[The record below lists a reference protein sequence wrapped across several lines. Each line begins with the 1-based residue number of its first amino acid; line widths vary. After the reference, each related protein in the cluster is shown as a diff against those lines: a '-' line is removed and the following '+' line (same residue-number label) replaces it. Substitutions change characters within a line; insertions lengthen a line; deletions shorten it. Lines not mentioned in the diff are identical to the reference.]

1 MPRPALRLVPLLLL
15 LAGCADFQSA
25 DVDIEEER
33 RLAQD
38 NPLSD
43 QSLNE
48 IMLTVAG
55 AEEAVNY
62 FRNQVA
68 DDPQNP
74 IMRRGYAE
82 SLYRNRQ
89 FAESSFVYRS
99 LVEDDQALPG
109 DRVNYALALTRLEQW
124 DKAEA
129 QLSLLT
135 PDLRSARRSL
145 VQALIADH
153 RQDWDAADVAYAE
166 AQTLAPQPATIL
178 NNWGVSRM
186 ARGDL
191 LQAQRSFEEALIF
204 DPNLFSA
211 KNNLAIAYGL
221 QRRYR
226 LPLVTLSNEERAVL
240 LHNLAVLAL
249 RQGDRDIGRGLL
261 EQSLATHPQYY
272 APAADKL
279 SALAGTGL

>member
-1 MPRPALRLVPLLLL
+1 MLRPVLRLATLLLP

-25 DVDIEEER
+25 NVDIEEER

-38 NPLSD
+38 NPLSE

-55 AEEAVNY
+55 SEEAVAY
-62 FRNQVA
+62 FQ
-68 DDPQNP
+68 DQLSQNP
-74 IMRRGYAE
+74 NDPALRRGYAQ

-89 FAESSFVYRS
+89 FAEASFVYRS
-99 LVEDDQALPG
+99 LVEDGQAQPA
-109 DRVNYALALTRLEQW
+109 DRVDYALALTRLEQW
-124 DKAEA
+124 DEAEA
-129 QLSLLT
+129 QIALLT
-135 PDLRSARRSL
+135 PELRSSRRSL
-145 VQALIADH
+145 VEALIADH
-153 RQDWDAADVAYAE
+153 RQDWDAADAAYAE

-186 ARGDL
+186 ARGDFIA
-191 LQAQRSFEEALIF
+191 AQRSFEEALVF

-226 LPLVTLSNEERAVL
+226 LPLVTLDNEERAVL

-249 RQGDRDIGRGLL
+249 RQGDVEIARGLL
-261 EQSLATHPQYY
+261 EQSLAIHPQYY

-279 SALAGTGL
+279 AALNGTGL